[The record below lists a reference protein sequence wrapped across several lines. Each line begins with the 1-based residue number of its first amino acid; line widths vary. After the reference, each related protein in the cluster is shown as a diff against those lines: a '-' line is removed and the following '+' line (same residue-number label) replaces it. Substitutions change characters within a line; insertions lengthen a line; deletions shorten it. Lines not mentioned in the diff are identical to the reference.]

1 MRTLSNVTGHGMSIV
16 IGDPPNIADIAE
28 VFPMVRERRTK
39 GIFFCYGDTIYNPS
53 GRVIPIE
60 LIAHECIHSLQQ
72 ADWGVQFWWARYLTD
87 KQYRFDQELEAHRV
101 EYASFVE
108 QGNNRVFRRRYLAGV
123 AERLAGPLYGNMC
136 KKREA
141 MRLITEENP

>member
-1 MRTLSNVTGHGMSIV
+1 MRTLSDVMGHGMSIK
-16 IGDPPNIADIAE
+16 IGDPPNIAEIAQ
-28 VFPMVRERRTK
+28 VFPIVRERFGK
-39 GIFFCYGDTIYNPS
+39 GIYFCYGDTIYNPS
-53 GRVIPIE
+53 GRPLTVA
-60 LIAHECIHSLQQ
+60 LIAHECVHSLQQ
-72 ADWGVQFWWARYLTD
+72 REIGVTTWWDDYLERVSF
-87 KQYRFDQELEAHRV
+87 RFQAELEAHRV

-141 MRLITEENP
+141 MRLITEE